1 MGELTSPAP
10 ASRRRARL
18 LRTAVVAGV
27 GAAALGLGG
36 LPVADASVTPSPA
49 PNGQLAV
56 AGPPITGPG
65 PLLPMTPTIGGP
77 RLADQGAIEDPAGGP
92 MPFFDGTSYVIADA
106 TTGEIL
112 AAKDPHGLFRPAST
126 QKTLLAL
133 TMLPRLDED
142 DTYTADAQD
151 VSVEGTRV
159 GMAAGETYKINDLWY
174 ALFLRSGN
182 DAAMG
187 LAKAGA
193 GGDLAK
199 AIRMEMDEAHRLQ
212 ADDTTVVNPSGLDAP
227 GQFSSAYDLALFGR
241 ALLQRG
247 DARKYMIT
255 QHWQFPGNTTATKQ
269 SVDPV
274 TIQVNSENRL
284 LGKYPGIIGVK
295 PGYTSL
301 AHNTDI
307 VAAQRDGRT
316 ILVTLMGVPHPTIT
330 QEAAAFLDWG
340 FAHDGE
346 VDPVGQ
352 LVDPLSPSVVSPE
365 DDGFAS
371 FSALDQIPGKAA
383 AVARALPISLK
394 WSAAS
399 GGLAAAMFVTA
410 GAARVVGRRRYRRRL
425 VPPQL

>member
-1 MGELTSPAP
+1 
-10 ASRRRARL
+10 
-18 LRTAVVAGV
+18 VVAGI
-27 GAAALGLGG
+27 GTAALGLAG
-36 LPVADASVTPSPA
+36 LPVADAAVTPSPA
-49 PNGQLAV
+49 PNGQLV
-56 AGPPITGPG
+56 VVGPPITDLG
-65 PLLPMTPTIGGP
+65 PLHNPTDDPIGGP
-77 RLADQGAIEDPAGGP
+77 RMGERGVIEDPAAGP
-92 MPFFDGTSYVIADA
+92 LPFFDGTSYVIADA

-112 AAKDPHGLFRPAST
+112 AAKDPHGPARPAST

-133 TMLPRLDED
+133 TMLPRLDPN
-142 DTYTADAQD
+142 DTYTADTQD
-151 VSVEGTRV
+151 VGVEGTRV

-182 DAAMG
+182 DAANG
-187 LAKAGA
+187 LAKAGG

-199 AIRMEMDEAHRLQ
+199 AIRMEMGEAHRLQ

-247 DARKYMIT
+247 DARKYMVT
-255 QHWQFPGNTTATKQ
+255 QHWQFPGNSTATKQ
-269 SVDPV
+269 SVDPAM
-274 TIQVNSENRL
+274 IQVNSENRL
-284 LGKYPGIIGVK
+284 LGKYPGIVGVK

-307 VAAQRDGRT
+307 VAAERDGRT
-316 ILVTLMGVPHPTIT
+316 ILVTLTGVPHPTIT

-371 FSALDQIPGKAA
+371 FSALDQIPAKAA
-383 AVARALPISLK
+383 AAARVVPISLK

-399 GGLAAAMFVTA
+399 GGVAAVLFLTA
-410 GAARVVGRRRYRRRL
+410 GVVRVVGRRRYRRPL
-425 VPPQL
+425 APPQL

>member
-1 MGELTSPAP
+1 MPDLTSPAP
-10 ASRRRARL
+10 ATRRRPQL
-18 LRTAVVAGV
+18 IRTAVVASV
-27 GAAALGLGG
+27 GAAALGVAG
-36 LPVADASVTPSPA
+36 LLPAEASVADPPHPNPGLGVSAPPVTDLPPLHN
-49 PNGQLAV
+49 PTAV
-56 AGPPITGPG
+56 
-65 PLLPMTPTIGGP
+65 TIGGP
-77 RLADQGAIEDPAGGP
+77 QLAERGVIEDPAGGA

-112 AAKDPHGLFRPAST
+112 AARDPHGPARPAST

-133 TMLPRLDED
+133 TMLPRLDAD
-142 DTYTADAQD
+142 DTYTADKED

-193 GGDLAK
+193 GGDLDK

-241 ALLQRG
+241 AIVQRG

-255 QHWQFPGNTTATKQ
+255 QHWQFPGNTTDTKKPA
-269 SVDPV
+269 DPAM
-274 TIQVNSENRL
+274 IQVNSENRL

-346 VDPVGQ
+346 VAPVGQ
-352 LVDPLSPSVVSPE
+352 LVDPLSPSVISGE

-371 FSALDQIPGKAA
+371 SSALDKIP
-383 AVARALPISLK
+383 ARIAHGPISLR

-399 GGLAAAMFVTA
+399 GGLAAALFLTA
-410 GAARVVGRRRYRRRL
+410 GVVRVVGRRRYRRRL
-425 VPPQL
+425 ATR